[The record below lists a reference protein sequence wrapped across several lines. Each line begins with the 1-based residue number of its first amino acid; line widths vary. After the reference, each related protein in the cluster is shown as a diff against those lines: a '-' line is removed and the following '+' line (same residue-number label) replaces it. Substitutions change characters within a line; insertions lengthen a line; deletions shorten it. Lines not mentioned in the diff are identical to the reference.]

1 MRISDWSS
9 DVCSSDL
16 KPEDEPKAEAS
27 EDEAHSAADGD
38 ARSAGPDAGGEAAV
52 SADAGEDEAVET
64 LRPLPDRLVSDL
76 TAWRTL
82 ALQEAYAPD
91 PAAAFASFRLAV
103 VLGCFYA
110 SSRESCVQGYLGL
123 ATDRERLWM

>member
-1 MRISDWSS
+1 MAIAGAFVSIDRDGS
-9 DVCSSDL
+9 VRVERGFV
-16 KPEDEPKAEAS
+16 KPEVEPKAEAS

-52 SADAGEDEAVET
+52 SADAGEDEEVET

-82 ALQEAYAPD
+82 ALQED
-91 PAAAFASFRLAV
+91 RKRTSLT
-103 VLGCFYA
+103 
-110 SSRESCVQGYLGL
+110 SSH
-123 ATDRERLWM
+123 